1 MNIRKKVM
9 GIFVGV
15 LCAGTIVSFGGL
27 NVAANVPMDND
38 NTVEAQMIVD
48 NANKATLI
56 LHICEKAIGPSQ
68 DWTQAQRDTY
78 ATLVDGSKCISQ
90 RQAAFQFHYLTG
102 YPVEGQEGFS
112 QETDAEWYEK
122 YGTLYNELKVFY
134 KADGTYE
141 NGVQIMDVTNIAAP
155 AVTTSTMATETSVT
169 EETSTSDVTTDT
181 TEITSDTTVE
191 TETSTSTEVLTAA
204 GEITETTETTETETA
219 AVVESDTTVTEIAT
233 SSTVSETN
241 ASTTEVTTVSN
252 TDVPQTGDHGIVIA
266 IIGLIVAAITF
277 ISCIVTG
284 RRK

>member
-48 NANKATLI
+48 NANRATLI
-56 LHICEKAIGPSQ
+56 LGICEKAIGPSQ
-68 DWTQAQRDTY
+68 DWTQAQRHTY

-141 NGVQIMDVTNIAAP
+141 NGVQIMDVTDIAAP
-155 AVTTSTMATETSVT
+155 AVTTSAMAAETSVT
-169 EETSTSDVTTDT
+169 EETSTSDVATDT

-204 GEITETTETTETETA
+204 GEITETTETIEAA
-219 AVVESDTTVTEIAT
+219 AVIESDTTVTET
-233 SSTVSETN
+233 TVSSTVSETN
-241 ASTTEVTTVSN
+241 APTTEVTTVSN

-277 ISCIVTG
+277 VSCIATG